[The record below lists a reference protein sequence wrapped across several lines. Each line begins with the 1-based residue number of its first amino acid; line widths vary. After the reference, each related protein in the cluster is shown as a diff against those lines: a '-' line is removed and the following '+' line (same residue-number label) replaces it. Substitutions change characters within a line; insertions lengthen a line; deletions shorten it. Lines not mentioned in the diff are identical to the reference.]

1 MNDENVI
8 CALSFG
14 CPALIRQ
21 GDCPLKAFDSFS
33 FKEKVVIIEGLSS
46 NEKERILEHHNI
58 CSKNR
63 ELH

>member
-14 CPALIRQ
+14 CPALARQ
-21 GDCPLKAFDSFS
+21 DDCPFKAFDSFS
-33 FKEKVVIIEGLSS
+33 FKEKVSLLEVLCAE
-46 NEKERILEHHNI
+46 EKELILKHHNM

-63 ELH
+63 EF